1 VCAEQKNIQ
10 TRARDW
16 PLGCTR
22 QQQAVGERIKYALGP
37 PDLRILFFFPHTT
50 STTLINLIYREDSYQ
65 IILVFHS
72 LAQLCCKIIREMQK
86 DQQQP

>member
-1 VCAEQKNIQ
+1 M
-10 TRARDW
+10 
-16 PLGCTR
+16 
-22 QQQAVGERIKYALGP
+22 
-37 PDLRILFFFPHTT
+37 
-50 STTLINLIYREDSYQ
+50 TLINLIYREDSYQ